1 MAAIIING
9 NTYSFEKGESILDVA
24 NRNGVH
30 IPTLCY
36 LKEIT
41 PIGACRLCLVQV
53 DGAKR
58 LQAACVTYAMD
69 GMKVETDNEY
79 IWTHR
84 KQMLDFIL
92 IKHPL
97 DCPVCD
103 KAGECMLQDTAYEFG
118 MMTEKV
124 SSEKPK
130 DPKANWNKIVYNSNL
145 CVLCE
150 RCIKS
155 CHEMTGCSAL
165 KMEDRG
171 FYNHVVPSEG
181 DTLNCD
187 FCGTCIDRCP
197 VGALLDTQFHNQ
209 ARVWDLTETVTAS
222 PFSASEG
229 DIVYGV
235 LDGKIERG
243 KSVEGAQ
250 ISSQSRFGFNYIENP
265 SRIKT
270 PLVKSNGEAAPKS
283 WEEVMTVL
291 KDRLAGCKPENTA
304 MLMGSRLT
312 SEAIA
317 AYKALMAAVGSKK
330 IVTEADFTKP
340 VFMKKYKEKFGT
352 FANIGRADDLKNC
365 DVIFVIGA
373 DLRREAVGL
382 KWRMMNSVIHNGCK
396 LITVGLKRYEY
407 DVFTNKSLL
416 ADSGDFGGI
425 FEKIRTD
432 NAEAFCDIR
441 DYINEGKR
449 VGIIVGNEY
458 TSACPQPE
466 AVLAFADFIGK
477 EKMSCFMVA
486 NDKTNIYG
494 LYAQELFAGGYSA
507 DELIKD
513 LEAKNIKNLFLVG
526 FNNTYTGDTADKLNN
541 ALRSAETVVA
551 VDLFNDGTSA
561 RANVFLPAKAALE
574 VDGSFVKIGGRV
586 SKVRKVVDTPGEQK
600 SDTEIASMLA
610 GLFKASVPAC
620 PEEIYNTMLAG
631 RYGYPEVKFTIL
643 DSCLVIRTSPVFN
656 ETPFKYEQPKSADK
670 TVSINPRHHSGTIT
684 AKANFTVRDEFAV
697 QNFHFEQTAETISAE
712 TCECAAKGVKLVTR
726 KF

>member
-1 MAAIIING
+1 
-9 NTYSFEKGESILDVA
+9 
-24 NRNGVH
+24 
-30 IPTLCY
+30 
-36 LKEIT
+36 
-41 PIGACRLCLVQV
+41 
-53 DGAKR
+53 
-58 LQAACVTYAMD
+58 
-69 GMKVETDNEY
+69 MK
-79 IWTHR
+79 
-84 KQMLDFIL
+84 
-92 IKHPL
+92 
-97 DCPVCD
+97 
-103 KAGECMLQDTAYEFG
+103 
-118 MMTEKV
+118 
-124 SSEKPK
+124 
-130 DPKANWNKIVYNSNL
+130 
-145 CVLCE
+145 
-150 RCIKS
+150 
-155 CHEMTGCSAL
+155 
-165 KMEDRG
+165 
-171 FYNHVVPSEG
+171 
-181 DTLNCD
+181 
-187 FCGTCIDRCP
+187 
-197 VGALLDTQFHNQ
+197 
-209 ARVWDLTETVTAS
+209 
-222 PFSASEG
+222 
-229 DIVYGV
+229 
-235 LDGKIERG
+235 
-243 KSVEGAQ
+243 
-250 ISSQSRFGFNYIENP
+250 
-265 SRIKT
+265 
-270 PLVKSNGEAAPKS
+270 
-283 WEEVMTVL
+283 
-291 KDRLAGCKPENTA
+291 
-304 MLMGSRLT
+304 
-312 SEAIA
+312 
-317 AYKALMAAVGSKK
+317 
-330 IVTEADFTKP
+330 
-340 VFMKKYKEKFGT
+340 
-352 FANIGRADDLKNC
+352 
-365 DVIFVIGA
+365 
-373 DLRREAVGL
+373 
-382 KWRMMNSVIHNGCK
+382 
-396 LITVGLKRYEY
+396 
-407 DVFTNKSLL
+407 
-416 ADSGDFGGI
+416 
-425 FEKIRTD
+425 KIRTD
-432 NAEAFCDIR
+432 NAEAFRDIR

-574 VDGSFVKIGGRV
+574 VDGSFVKIGGRL
-586 SKVRKVVDTPGEQK
+586 SKVRKVVDTQGEQK